1 MIVLASLGPAVIF
14 ALLAVWMRK
23 PLRALSFIVW
33 IGWTLLGAGLPVL
46 TGQLIALTIVSIQP
60 DGVVGPQASEQVR
73 LALAGGL
80 SGGFGW
86 AAGALSARFTGPRD

>member
-1 MIVLASLGPAVIF
+1 MIFAFTVGPAILFAVLALY
-14 ALLAVWMRK
+14 LRR
-23 PLRALSFIVW
+23 PLRALSFLVW

-46 TGQLIALTIVSIQP
+46 AGQLYALAVVSAQP
-60 DGVVGPQASEQVR
+60 DGAVAAHAAEQIR

-86 AAGALSARFTGPRD
+86 AAGAVSARLTAPKD